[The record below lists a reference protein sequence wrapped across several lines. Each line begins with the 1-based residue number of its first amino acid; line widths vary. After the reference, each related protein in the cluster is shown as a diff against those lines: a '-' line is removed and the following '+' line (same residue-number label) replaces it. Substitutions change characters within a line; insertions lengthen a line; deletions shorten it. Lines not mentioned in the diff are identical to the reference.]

1 MTRQGPLYLY
11 TREGCHLCERFLLDL
26 GLDFPA
32 VARSVAMRDID
43 AVTAWAAAYGLRIP
57 VLTIGDD
64 EVLCEG
70 HYDRARV
77 QSALGL

>member
-1 MTRQGPLYLY
+1 MTGRGPLYLY

-26 GLDFPA
+26 ALDFPA

-43 AVTAWAAAYGLRIP
+43 TQAAWATAYGLRIP
-57 VLTIGDD
+57 VLTADDD

-70 HYDRARV
+70 AYDRARV
-77 QSALGL
+77 EAALGL